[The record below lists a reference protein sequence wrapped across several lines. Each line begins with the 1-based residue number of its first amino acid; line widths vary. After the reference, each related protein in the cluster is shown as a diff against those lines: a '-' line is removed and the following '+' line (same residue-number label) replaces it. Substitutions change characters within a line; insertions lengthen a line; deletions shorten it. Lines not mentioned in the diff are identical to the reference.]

1 MTGIGDLKIDV
12 VLEVV
17 SVEKVES
24 DKGFAWRATLAPD
37 RPGRP
42 GVQCGI
48 LMDAPMPAGAKYRVA
63 IVPMYE

>member
-1 MTGIGDLKIDV
+1 MVGIGDMKIDV

-17 SVEKVES
+17 QVEKVDGE
-24 DKGFAWRATLAPD
+24 KGFVWRATLAPD

-48 LMDAPMPAGAKYRVA
+48 VMDAPMPAGAKYRVS
-63 IVPMYE
+63 IVPVFE